1 MKNNIRNSMIL
12 LVAVALFIVRS
23 FFYPSTASAA
33 IIMKFSDVNK
43 QSSTYSS
50 ILYVTSMDY
59 MNVYKDAQFKPKK
72 AVTKADAAKFVGKAS
87 EVNAEKNL
95 KVVEPLFDDV
105 TEKTASYSYIV
116 ALANIDAFNKNSKFN
131 PDKTITRQ
139 EAAKLFVN
147 AFNLPMETGKEF
159 EDVTDKNSYS
169 EYISTAASYN
179 ILNGNA
185 SKDFRP
191 TKKMNRAD
199 FAVALK
205 KAIDI
210 KDHINETIL
219 EENDDSDSP
228 DSDLDETTD
237 EE

>member
-1 MKNNIRNSMIL
+1 MKNNIRNSMVL
-12 LVAVALFIVRS
+12 LVAVVLFILSS
-23 FFYPSTASAA
+23 FLHLSTASAA

-59 MNVYKDAQFKPKK
+59 MNVYKNAQFKPKK
-72 AVTKADAAKFVGKAS
+72 AVSKADAAKFVGKAS
-87 EVNAEKNL
+87 EVNTEKSS
-95 KVVEPLFDDV
+95 KTESGFDDI

-116 ALANIDAFNKNSKFN
+116 ALTNIDAFNKSSRFN

-147 AFNLPMETGKEF
+147 AFSLPMKTGKEF

-179 ILNGNA
+179 ILKGNP
-185 SKDFRP
+185 SKDFHP

-210 KDHINETIL
+210 KDQINETML
-219 EENDDSDSP
+219 EENDDPDSSDSAV
-228 DSDLDETTD
+228 DETTD
-237 EE
+237 KE

>member
-1 MKNNIRNSMIL
+1 MKNNIRNSLVL
-12 LVAVALFIVRS
+12 LVVVALFIARS

-43 QSSTYSS
+43 QSSSYSS

-59 MNVYKDAQFKPKK
+59 MNVYKDAQFKPKN

-87 EVNAEKNL
+87 EVNTEENL
-95 KVVEPLFDDV
+95 KVESSFDDI

-116 ALANIDAFNKNSKFN
+116 ALANINAFSKSSKFT

-147 AFNLPMETGKEF
+147 AFNLPMKTGKEF
-159 EDVTDKNSYS
+159 DDVTDKNSYS

-205 KAIDI
+205 KAIDMT
-210 KDHINETIL
+210 DQINETIL
-219 EENDDSDSP
+219 EENDDLDSP
-228 DSDLDETTD
+228 DSDLDETN
-237 EE
+237 